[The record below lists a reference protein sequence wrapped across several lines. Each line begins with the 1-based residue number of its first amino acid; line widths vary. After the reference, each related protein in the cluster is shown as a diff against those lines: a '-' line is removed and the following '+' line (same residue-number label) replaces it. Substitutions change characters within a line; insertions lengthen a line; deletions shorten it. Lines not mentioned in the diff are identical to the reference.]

1 MQTEAAIARHP
12 ERSKAESN
20 CEATTSLGAVGIS
33 RGRQINLAQILRG
46 GVFLVVIL
54 ERSEE
59 SREKTPCSR
68 MTPKGV
74 GRAFTECKRKRQ
86 IANTENLKYFQDY
99 HQNSC

>member
-74 GRAFTECKRKRQ
+74 GRGLPSEEESIGFTSSASFLGTFPKGEG
-86 IANTENLKYFQDY
+86 
-99 HQNSC
+99 